1 MYIKFSNFFSNEAL
15 KHWTGSSNNFGATYQ
30 RILHQSQ
37 STAAKFRNER
47 LAVNDCFLRNMQK
60 YKYIANLD
68 IDEIIVPQNFSTWSE
83 MMETVSKKVKN
94 KKVKNYVDLV
104 FNNVKPKDWYF
115 DHDQVQFRTELEC
128 VRLTNQKF

>member
-1 MYIKFSNFFSNEAL
+1 
-15 KHWTGSSNNFGATYQ
+15 
-30 RILHQSQ
+30 
-37 STAAKFRNER
+37 
-47 LAVNDCFLRNMQK
+47 MQK

-115 DHDQVQFRTELEC
+115 ANNNRGLLSQQ
-128 VRLTNQKF
+128 